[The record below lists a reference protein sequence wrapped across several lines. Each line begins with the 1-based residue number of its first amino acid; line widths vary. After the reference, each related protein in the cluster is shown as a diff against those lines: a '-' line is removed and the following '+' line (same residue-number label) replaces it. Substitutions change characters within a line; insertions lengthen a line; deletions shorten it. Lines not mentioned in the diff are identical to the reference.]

1 MPAMKSGR
9 PFSITYK
16 AARGSAG
23 GMTISR
29 AITEGEDN
37 TFDEKGKNHYS
48 ALFDVAGVP
57 IFFELNDARGLTKIP
72 HIYGIAEETPVK
84 GDKEDSGIF
93 NSGHTAKTAFI
104 DPTMVYSESA
114 YDGTMNNLTFEAEK
128 FVNAYEANPEDM
140 SAVDITNFMSCSRP
154 NDRGMYINKTMEE
167 ICEKI
172 SEPNVKELL
181 TAVLKSKQPNYML
194 HIYFLRKDKR
204 LSPTHFRDFMP
215 AFAMIYYSKLVSG
228 ATIIH
233 LLDDSKKPAEN
244 VLRYTATNAIDPLY
258 NRDMFPVLVANVE
271 IRKRTEGG
279 SSYSMA
285 KIELYNEKDP
295 AVKGI
300 IYVSASADGRRHGA
314 YEPQSREPSHW
325 EKGVP
330 HLKLT
335 YKMNIL
341 SENAGQE
348 LYKKLGGGEKGSDFK
363 GIDSLRGI
371 NLIWAYRQLGSPYWK
386 KGGQE
391 KWGFGDMRNIRFAR
405 CTLEAEGLNPDSRQ
419 AKMDAV
425 DSLGIQSN
433 KHNCDL
439 DNCEEIIR
447 FLNAL
452 IYGTLTHAYSHCNT
466 GLERDGMTK
475 PWDLDE
481 FEREMNA
488 IWGSKAQKN
497 AVKNASKADHDAC
510 LKSAGGSG
518 TRAAGH
524 GHLPA
529 VHPMPAPI
537 SRLATM
543 TPVPAPAS
551 PAATTRPITPPTS
564 VTQSSSSLIPQ
575 HSRLN
580 SKSPQDILRKIAEF
594 GEKISNSNIGDIIP
608 NASLTNE
615 KGLTALYK
623 ALATLDAFAE
633 SHGVKNNENA

>member
-1 MPAMKSGR
+1 MPNSGI
-9 PFSITYK
+9 PFSMTYK
-16 AARGSAG
+16 ASRGSAG
-23 GMTISR
+23 GMTISK
-29 AITEGEDN
+29 ATTEGVDN

-48 ALFDVAGVP
+48 GLFDMADVQ
-57 IFFELNDARGLTKIP
+57 IFFELNDAPGLTNMAQ
-72 HIYGIAEETPVK
+72 IYCLADKTPVK
-84 GDKEDSGIF
+84 TDKEDSGIF
-93 NSGHTAKTAFI
+93 NSGHTKKTGCI
-104 DPTMVYSESA
+104 DPTMAYSESA
-114 YDGTMNNLTFEAEK
+114 YDSTIKTLTFEAEK
-128 FVNAYEANPEDM
+128 FVDAYEASPENM
-140 SAVDITNFMSCSRP
+140 SAVKIHDYTSYS
-154 NDRGMYINKTMEE
+154 NDRGIRINKIMKE

-181 TAVLKSKQPNYML
+181 TAVLNDKQPNYML
-194 HIYFLRKDKR
+194 HIYILRKDKR
-204 LSPTHFRDFMP
+204 LSPTDFRGFMP
-215 AFAMIYYSKLVSG
+215 AFAMTYYSKLIRG

-244 VLRYTATNAIDPLY
+244 VLRYTAANAIDPLY

-285 KIELYNEKDP
+285 QIELYNEKDP

-325 EKGVP
+325 GKGVP

-335 YKMNIL
+335 YRMNIL

-363 GIDSLRGI
+363 GIDNLRGI
-371 NLIWAYRQLGSPYWK
+371 NLIWAYRSIGSPYWK

-391 KWGFGDMRNIRFAR
+391 KLGFGDMRNIRFAR
-405 CTLEAEGLNPDSRQ
+405 CTLEAEGLNPDPRE
-419 AKMDAV
+419 AKMNAV
-425 DSLGIQSN
+425 DALGIQSN

-452 IYGTLTHAYSHCNT
+452 IYGTLTHAYSHCNN

-475 PWDLDE
+475 PWDLNE
-481 FEREMNA
+481 FEREMIA
-488 IWGSKAQKN
+488 LWGSKAQKD
-497 AVKNASKADHDAC
+497 AVKGASKADHSAC

-518 TRAAGH
+518 ARVAGH

-529 VHPMPAPI
+529 VHPAPAPI
-537 SRLATM
+537 SRLAAI
-543 TPVPAPAS
+543 TPVPAS
-551 PAATTRPITPPTS
+551 PAATTRPITPPTF
-564 VTQSSSSLIPQ
+564 VTQSSSTLIPQ
-575 HSRLN
+575 HFRQN
-580 SKSPQDILRKIAEF
+580 STSPQDILQEIHEFCKKIC
-594 GEKISNSNIGDIIP
+594 NSNIGDIIP

-615 KGLTALYK
+615 KGLTGLRKAIVTLY
-623 ALATLDAFAE
+623 AFAE